1 MNKEKLRGIVF
12 AKYRTIKEFSDAIGW
27 QRNKSAR
34 ILNGDQE
41 PNSDDMRDVIVL
53 FQLTP
58 EEFIGIFFTEQFT
71 KCTISEAV

>member
-1 MNKEKLRGIVF
+1 MNKEKLRGTVF

-41 PNSDDMRDVIVL
+41 PNSDDMRDIVVL
-53 FQLTP
+53 FRLTP
-58 EEFIGIFFTEQFT
+58 EEFIEIFFAEQFT
-71 KCTISEAV
+71 KCTVGEAV